1 MGISRGLRRLY
12 ELRQIEELQ
21 KASLFESAIA
31 ELRQLETALEVASTR
46 EGSGRALVSR
56 SVMSGETQDRIF
68 AVEEIA
74 IAVRIS
80 TVLKA
85 RVRAA
90 NENIQR
96 IRDEFLHKRL
106 EKRQAE
112 TLLESALERE
122 ASLEQRKMQ
131 LALDEWT
138 RLRRGEE
145 SVNGIES
152 GHSTESQLS
161 AERLRNTE

>member
-1 MGISRGLRRLY
+1 VGISRGLRRLY

-46 EGSGRALVSR
+46 EGNGRALVSR
-56 SVMSGETQDRIF
+56 SVMTGETQDRSF

-85 RVRAA
+85 RVRGAA
-90 NENIQR
+90 ENIQR

-122 ASLEQRKMQ
+122 ASLAQRKMQ

-138 RLRRGEE
+138 RLRRSEE

-152 GHSTESQLS
+152 AHSTESQQS
-161 AERLRNTE
+161 AEHFGNTE